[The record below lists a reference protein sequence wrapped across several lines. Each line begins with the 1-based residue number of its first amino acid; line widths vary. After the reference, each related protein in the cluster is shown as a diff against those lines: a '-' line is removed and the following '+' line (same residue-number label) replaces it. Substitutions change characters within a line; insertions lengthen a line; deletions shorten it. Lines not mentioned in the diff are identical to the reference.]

1 MRDTRAVSV
10 LTVATLLALT
20 PAAMAWTVAV
30 AHQEHL
36 NPGRGYAVQFP
47 AGWKYDRLW
56 FSDETGATRDGPALQ
71 TIYVSFRA
79 HKQAFKA
86 IKKDSSPDMLPQE
99 LAELLVADMTKQRGL
114 ENVTIQSN
122 EPAVLSGR
130 PGFRLSFEYKHPVER
145 GAVRVRE
152 VIVGASAP
160 RGLYLIGYRAPVIY
174 YFDRDLD
181 SFAGALSSFTIIDA
195 PAKPN

>member
-1 MRDTRAVSV
+1 MRSTRAVSG
-10 LTVATLLALT
+10 LTIAAVLALA

-71 TIYVSFRA
+71 AIYVSFRA
-79 HKQAFKA
+79 HKQAFRA

-114 ENVTIQSN
+114 ENVNIQSN

-181 SFAGALSSFTIIDA
+181 SFAGALSSFTIID
-195 PAKPN
+195 PTGDT

>member
-1 MRDTRAVSV
+1 MRNTRPVSGLIV
-10 LTVATLLALT
+10 TALLALA
-20 PAAMAWTVAV
+20 PAAMAWTLAV

-36 NPGRGYAVQFP
+36 NAGRGYAVQFP

-71 TIYVSFRA
+71 TIYVNFRE
-79 HKQAFKA
+79 HKNAFKA
-86 IKKDSSPDMLPQE
+86 LKKDSSPDMLPQE

-122 EPAVLSGR
+122 EPAMLSGR

-152 VIVGASAP
+152 IVVGASAP
-160 RGLYLIGYRAPVIY
+160 RGLYLIGYRAPVLY
-174 YFDRDLD
+174 YFDRDVG
-181 SFAGALSSFTIIDA
+181 SFADALSSFTIIDA
-195 PAKPN
+195 TAKPN